1 VSDMTPD
8 VAALADKLKASV
20 TDPTKQAMLEAMA
33 ADASRVA
40 MLAMTDPAA
49 AEAEVAII
57 KATMAN
63 IGQAEAANAVKAVTD
78 WVADTVGRV
87 MSKALPV

>member
-1 VSDMTPD
+1 MTDMTPD

-20 TDPTKQAMLEAMA
+20 TDPAKQEMIAAIA

-40 MLAMTDPAA
+40 VLALTDPQAA
-49 AEAEVAII
+49 AAEVAIV
-57 KATMAN
+57 KATLAN
-63 IGQAEAANAVKAVTD
+63 VSQAEAANAVQAVTD
-78 WVADTVGRV
+78 WVTDTVGRV

>member
-1 VSDMTPD
+1 MSDMTPD

-20 TDPTKQAMLEAMA
+20 TDPAKQEMLSAIA
-33 ADASRVA
+33 ADSSRIAV
-40 MLAMTDPAA
+40 LALTDPAA
-49 AEAEVAII
+49 AEAEILVV

-63 IGQAEAANAVKAVTD
+63 IGQAEAANAVQAVTD
-78 WVADTVGRV
+78 WVTETVGRV

>member
-1 VSDMTPD
+1 MSDMTPD
-8 VAALADKLKASV
+8 VSALADKLKASV

-49 AEAEVAII
+49 AEAEVAIV
-57 KATMAN
+57 KATLAN

>member
-1 VSDMTPD
+1 MSDMTPD

>member
-1 VSDMTPD
+1 MTDMAPD
-8 VAALADKLKASV
+8 VSALADQLKASV
-20 TDPTKQAMLEAMA
+20 TDPAKQEMLA
-33 ADASRVA
+33 AIASDASRIAV
-40 MLAMTDPAA
+40 LALTDPAA
-49 AEAEVAII
+49 AEAEVAIV

>member
-1 VSDMTPD
+1 MSDMTPD

-49 AEAEVAII
+49 AETEVAII

>member
-1 VSDMTPD
+1 MSDMTPD

-20 TDPTKQAMLEAMA
+20 TDPAKQAMLEAMA

-49 AEAEVAII
+49 AEAEVAIV